1 VTRSTKWFVGLMI
14 AGFAVIF
21 VFKTLEVYTNYLWM
35 DSLGQRAVFSTML
48 WTKVGLALVVGVLFA
63 VWLWINV
70 RISRRPLPTDITF
83 IGRRLLPDEER
94 EQIEQYADTGLLVFV
109 IFGGVMAAL
118 VASGRWLDWQMFANA
133 VPFNLSDPLFGKDVG
148 FYVFKL
154 PFIQYAWRTVYYSI
168 VIALVVSILIY
179 LYMEAIRIVGNTV
192 QAIPRARAH
201 CMVLLAAAL
210 FAKIYGYR
218 LAQYNLLYSQRGGN
232 FFGASYADVHA
243 RLPVYFLMMALV
255 FAAGII
261 MLVSIRGRSL
271 RLPMWA
277 LAVILVTSVLGG
289 SIYPGAIQKMVVEPV
304 GPLKE
309 RPYISFNIK
318 ATNHAF
324 GLDKVETRV
333 FQVEKGKIDAE
344 LIEKNPETI
353 NNIRLWDHRPLQRT
367 YDRQQTFD
375 TPFYH
380 FVDVDVDRY
389 TVGGKYQQV
398 MICARQI
405 DHAKLPSRTWVNEHL
420 VYTHGYGVCLSPV
433 HEKTPEG
440 LPYYWIYGIPPQG
453 PPELK
458 ITRPQLY
465 YQASVHPRLIEWL
478 SPPERPTP
486 PPRPSPGE
494 SQDQSASQPQGTTTP
509 TSQVLQTDFVI
520 VNSEV
525 PEFDYP
531 VVSGGPAVVDKAETR
546 YNGRGGVP
554 INGLLRRLAFA
565 ARFRSKD
572 LLFTT
577 ALQEGSKII
586 FNHLLPEGLMPL
598 APFLIY
604 DPDPYIV
611 IIDGKLQWIND
622 AYTYSTL
629 YPYSKRVERPLPPI
643 NYIRNSIKVVVDAYD
658 GIPTFYVVDPT
669 DPLVK
674 CYQKIFPTLFTDGR
688 QMTPQLRKHL
698 RYPQLLFTIQA
709 QMYCDY
715 HMTDPDTFY
724 RRADSWAMPIE
735 KYADGRR
742 MMEAYY
748 VIMKLPEEDK
758 EEFLLML
765 PFTPAHR
772 EERNMVA
779 WMAAR
784 CDGEQYGKLL
794 AYRFPK
800 QSQLMGPLMAEAAID
815 QETDISSKFTL
826 WGQGGSRVIR
836 GNLLIIP
843 IDHNAL
849 YVEPIFIEAYQ
860 HGEESESSLP
870 QLKAVVVLYE
880 DRVVMRD
887 TLSEALNAVFGSA
900 AVKPAPVAGAVAQPP
915 RPRVASTARQLI
927 QKAIELDAEARSLL
941 SRGDLAGYQK
951 KQQEQLELLK
961 QLQKVIE
968 Q

>member
-1 VTRSTKWFVGLMI
+1 
-14 AGFAVIF
+14 
-21 VFKTLEVYTNYLWM
+21 
-35 DSLGQRAVFSTML
+35 
-48 WTKVGLALVVGVLFA
+48 
-63 VWLWINV
+63 
-70 RISRRPLPTDITF
+70 
-83 IGRRLLPDEER
+83 
-94 EQIEQYADTGLLVFV
+94 
-109 IFGGVMAAL
+109 
-118 VASGRWLDWQMFANA
+118 
-133 VPFNLSDPLFGKDVG
+133 
-148 FYVFKL
+148 
-154 PFIQYAWRTVYYSI
+154 
-168 VIALVVSILIY
+168 
-179 LYMEAIRIVGNTV
+179 
-192 QAIPRARAH
+192 
-201 CMVLLAAAL
+201 
-210 FAKIYGYR
+210 
-218 LAQYNLLYSQRGGN
+218 
-232 FFGASYADVHA
+232 
-243 RLPVYFLMMALV
+243 
-255 FAAGII
+255 
-261 MLVSIRGRSL
+261 
-271 RLPMWA
+271 
-277 LAVILVTSVLGG
+277 
-289 SIYPGAIQKMVVEPV
+289 
-304 GPLKE
+304 
-309 RPYISFNIK
+309 
-318 ATNHAF
+318 
-324 GLDKVETRV
+324 
-333 FQVEKGKIDAE
+333 
-344 LIEKNPETI
+344 
-353 NNIRLWDHRPLQRT
+353 
-367 YDRQQTFD
+367 
-375 TPFYH
+375 
-380 FVDVDVDRY
+380 
-389 TVGGKYQQV
+389 
-398 MICARQI
+398 
-405 DHAKLPSRTWVNEHL
+405 
-420 VYTHGYGVCLSPV
+420 
-433 HEKTPEG
+433 
-440 LPYYWIYGIPPQG
+440 
-453 PPELK
+453 
-458 ITRPQLY
+458 
-465 YQASVHPRLIEWL
+465 
-478 SPPERPTP
+478 
-486 PPRPSPGE
+486 
-494 SQDQSASQPQGTTTP
+494 
-509 TSQVLQTDFVI
+509 VI

-748 VIMKLPEEDK
+748 VIMKL
-758 EEFLLML
+758 
-765 PFTPAHR
+765 TRRRTYPASSPCGAR
-772 EERNMVA
+772 
-779 WMAAR
+779 AA
-784 CDGEQYGKLL
+784 
-794 AYRFPK
+794 
-800 QSQLMGPLMAEAAID
+800 AA
-815 QETDISSKFTL
+815 S
-826 WGQGGSRVIR
+826 
-836 GNLLIIP
+836 
-843 IDHNAL
+843 
-849 YVEPIFIEAYQ
+849 
-860 HGEESESSLP
+860 
-870 QLKAVVVLYE
+870 
-880 DRVVMRD
+880 
-887 TLSEALNAVFGSA
+887 SA
-900 AVKPAPVAGAVAQPP
+900 ATCSSFPLTTTPCTSSRSSSRPTSTARKAKAPCRSSRRWSCCTRIASSCAIRSVRPSMPPVAGAVAQPP

>member
-1 VTRSTKWFVGLMI
+1 
-14 AGFAVIF
+14 
-21 VFKTLEVYTNYLWM
+21 
-35 DSLGQRAVFSTML
+35 
-48 WTKVGLALVVGVLFA
+48 
-63 VWLWINV
+63 
-70 RISRRPLPTDITF
+70 
-83 IGRRLLPDEER
+83 
-94 EQIEQYADTGLLVFV
+94 
-109 IFGGVMAAL
+109 
-118 VASGRWLDWQMFANA
+118 
-133 VPFNLSDPLFGKDVG
+133 
-148 FYVFKL
+148 
-154 PFIQYAWRTVYYSI
+154 
-168 VIALVVSILIY
+168 
-179 LYMEAIRIVGNTV
+179 
-192 QAIPRARAH
+192 
-201 CMVLLAAAL
+201 
-210 FAKIYGYR
+210 
-218 LAQYNLLYSQRGGN
+218 
-232 FFGASYADVHA
+232 
-243 RLPVYFLMMALV
+243 
-255 FAAGII
+255 
-261 MLVSIRGRSL
+261 
-271 RLPMWA
+271 
-277 LAVILVTSVLGG
+277 
-289 SIYPGAIQKMVVEPV
+289 
-304 GPLKE
+304 
-309 RPYISFNIK
+309 
-318 ATNHAF
+318 
-324 GLDKVETRV
+324 
-333 FQVEKGKIDAE
+333 
-344 LIEKNPETI
+344 
-353 NNIRLWDHRPLQRT
+353 
-367 YDRQQTFD
+367 
-375 TPFYH
+375 
-380 FVDVDVDRY
+380 
-389 TVGGKYQQV
+389 

-465 YQASVHPRLIEWL
+465 YQASVP
-478 SPPERPTP
+478 
-486 PPRPSPGE
+486 
-494 SQDQSASQPQGTTTP
+494 TP

-765 PFTPAHR
+765 PFTPA
-772 EERNMVA
+772 
-779 WMAAR
+779 
-784 CDGEQYGKLL
+784 
-794 AYRFPK
+794 
-800 QSQLMGPLMAEAAID
+800 D